1 MVLGTQ
7 KDPIIGGRLQNE
19 SNERAEVTSVT

>member
-1 MVLGTQ
+1 MVLGIQ
-7 KDPIIGGRLQNE
+7 KDVIIGRRLQNE